1 MRGQARRELI
11 CKGFCKFYRPG
22 KEDLKCGAYAFLERN
37 LSTGELRSTARRAN
51 PRCDFSHDGV
61 IRSLICV
68 RCDFLD
74 GGCGFREGLR
84 SPPCGGYAIV
94 ERLLKK

>member
-1 MRGQARRELI
+1 MSGQAHRELI
-11 CKGFCKFYRPG
+11 CKGFCSFYKPG

-37 LSTGELRSTARRAN
+37 LSTGELRSAARTAT
-51 PRCDFSHDGV
+51 PRPDVSLDSEM
-61 IRSLICV
+61 RELICE

-94 ERLLKK
+94 EGLLKK